1 MRRLLPAAL
10 LFLAV
15 PAAAQTWRAE
25 PTAPEFAPWRLGF
38 ASDVAVQG
46 NELFAGRTGAVAVLP
61 APPVHPGAIVVFRR
75 NPDGTF
81 TETGTVAGADAAVT
95 DLFGATFA
103 VSGDLMV
110 VGAPKQGGG
119 AVYVFQRKAGKWAQA
134 AKLSATGGVEG
145 DDLGAAL
152 ALDAGRLLV
161 GAPGTDSSK
170 GAVFASRRDARR
182 GCWDEL
188 SVV

>member
-10 LFLAV
+10 LCLSM
-15 PAAAQTWRAE
+15 PAAAQSWRSA

-38 ASDVAVQG
+38 ASDVALQG

-75 NPDGTF
+75 NPDGSF
-81 TETGTVAGADAAVT
+81 VETGTVASADATVT
-95 DLFGATFA
+95 DLFGATIA
-103 VSGDLMV
+103 ISGDLMV

-119 AVYVFQRKAGKWAQA
+119 AVYVFQRNAGKRAQA
-134 AKLSATGGVEG
+134 AKLSATGGLAG
-145 DDLGAAL
+145 DDVGAAL

-170 GAVFASRRDARR
+170 GAVFASRRDART
-182 GCWDEL
+182 GGWPL
-188 SVV
+188 A